1 MRNFFTEVESN
12 KSKTYKMTEREL
24 ILLGFKSEEIKEH
37 EEDESYYYV
46 LDIVDGLTFIT
57 PTNDEIKDGNWYVDF
72 FNTDP
77 IIRFHEFG
85 EVQALI
91 NQLTNK
97 IVKK

>member
-1 MRNFFTEVESN
+1 
-12 KSKTYKMTEREL
+12 MTEKEL
-24 ILLGFKSEEIKEH
+24 ILLGLKSEEIKEH
-37 EEDESYYYV
+37 DEDESYYYV

-57 PTNDEIKDGNWYVDF
+57 PTNEEIKDDNWHIDF

-77 IIRFHEFG
+77 IIRFHKFG

>member
-1 MRNFFTEVESN
+1 
-12 KSKTYKMTEREL
+12 MTEREL

-37 EEDESYYYV
+37 EDDDSYYYV

-57 PTNDEIKDGNWYVDF
+57 PTNEEIKEGNWYVEI

-77 IIRFHEFG
+77 LIRFHEFG

-91 NQLTNK
+91 NQLERS
-97 IVKK
+97 IVRK